1 MTTFVWQNIGLTI
14 LYGKRKCIRIIAM
27 RESVTFET
35 IEEYQ
40 TYLKE
45 RQELLG
51 YCKKISQGI
60 ENLDEKSGERA
71 IWELVQNARDMDEN
85 CRIRIELH
93 KDKFIFM
100 HHGKPFNYLSL
111 LALVNQNSS
120 KDNPGADLV
129 GQYGTGFMT
138 THAFNS
144 KVVVD
149 GPYEVMSNPNTLK
162 GYVELGGFELDR
174 SFCGSD
180 NIEQAICE
188 MHKEMK
194 LVNEM
199 YKKLPIYPELP
210 NKWTSFTYS
219 LEPDKVVAV
228 SSQLESAVRFM
239 PFVLTINDRIKE
251 VEVID
256 EFANKH
262 YRIKKSTNKQIAPIN
277 NHSDW
282 EIVDNGIEY
291 TYFNE
296 AQPSKTSKIR
306 SLQSKDGKDM
316 VILPPFPQES
326 GPVSNIPSLFL
337 WFPLLGTEHFGV
349 NFIFHSKRFY
359 PVEKRNNILLPEN
372 VQSKLEKGKVN
383 EGVLREIMNVLFD
396 YYTQENNDTSLSRE
410 MCVVNFH
417 SDKDD
422 EVTTKFYEDM
432 QNLWKMHIPNWNI
445 IPTIEGK
452 KAMCDSRVRVLHPD
466 FYQKLTD
473 EQRKK
478 YEQTLIKYATQ
489 VRYNEQETFLLPTA
503 EPIAWSETI
512 EQWRC
517 HRDLEF
523 YITVKDVCQSI
534 QQKSDELHEFLS
546 FLVDSGNAS
555 FLDSYEL
562 LPNRKGKL
570 KKKGD
575 LRHGDFMTA
584 ELYKLTE
591 LLMGSDADRMI
602 DTLYNDIGHV
612 SSYEVDDLQRSIG
625 QTVSEWRAT
634 ALGPNKVPLTH
645 NQLNAL
651 IAFCSAT
658 SQVGL
663 TNYRG
668 RMMNLITKFHGMEFK
683 RVEQPKIVENEDDFY
698 KSAFN
703 LLLDYTLYIIST
715 KDCNWVINNKSL
727 LHDFLTEY
735 ATSSAKERLERL
747 DYYGVI
753 PNQNNELHIKK
764 ELYKNVNIDIR
775 LADIYK
781 QVMGT
786 DLHDKWVSTDFSA
799 IFTYNEQ
806 KASEVANEIQN
817 KLSDGDFQDAI
828 VLDII
833 ELAENE
839 NTDSWK
845 ILFKTIYNQRESIR
859 YKLGTPEE
867 RKAIN
872 RMMKKKSPKLLN
884 LMADIVERSDAEEL
898 LSNVNTVISQMEHE
912 AYIQMLGAYVEKH
925 IGLYLEE
932 AFKGMEVTV
941 SNNQCGQDF
950 ILSKN
955 GCKDYHIEVKS
966 RWESDQSVEMSA
978 TQFKC
983 AVENSDCYALIN
995 VNMYHFDRKRAEE
1008 NDPLPFSEIC
1018 SNIKVL
1024 DNIGKLEADLYRRAD
1039 EAFRDDQTE
1048 ICLNGTYKVRVS
1060 QNVFDKY
1067 PLDFN
1072 GLISR
1077 IRLHF
1082 CQEGK

>member
-1 MTTFVWQNIGLTI
+1 
-14 LYGKRKCIRIIAM
+14 M
-27 RESVTFET
+27 RESVAFET
-35 IEEYQ
+35 IEDYQ
-40 TYLKE
+40 AYLKE

-120 KDNPGADLV
+120 KDNPDADLV

-149 GPYEVMSNPNTLK
+149 GPYKVMSDPNTLK

-174 SFCGSD
+174 SSCGSD
-180 NIEQAICE
+180 IEQAIHE
-188 MHKEMK
+188 MRKEMK
-194 LVNEM
+194 IVSEM
-199 YKKLPIYPELP
+199 YKKKPIYQELP
-210 NKWTSFTYS
+210 NKWTSFSYN
-219 LEPDKVVAV
+219 LEFDKVEAV

-251 VEVID
+251 VEVVD
-256 EFANKH
+256 EYANKH
-262 YRIKKSTNKQIAPIN
+262 YCIKKSTNKQIAPIN

-282 EIVDNGIEY
+282 KIVDNEIKY

-306 SLQSKDGKDM
+306 SLQSKDEKDM

-326 GPVSNIPSLFL
+326 GSVSNIPSLFL
-337 WFPLLGTEHFGV
+337 WFPLLGTENFGV

-383 EGVLREIMNVLFD
+383 ECVLREIMNVLFD

-432 QNLWKMHIPNWNI
+432 QNLWKIHIPNWNI

-452 KAMCDSRVRVLHPD
+452 KAMCDPRVRVLHPD
-466 FYQKLTD
+466 FYEKLTA

-478 YEQTLIKYATQ
+478 YEPILVNYAKQ
-489 VRYNEQETFLLPTA
+489 VKCNDKETFLLPI
-503 EPIAWSETI
+503 EELIAWSETV

-517 HRDLEF
+517 QSDLEF
-523 YITVKDVCQSI
+523 YITVKDVCQSV
-534 QQKSDELHEFLS
+534 QQKSDGLHEFLS
-546 FLVDSGNAS
+546 FLVDSENVS
-555 FLDSYEL
+555 LLDFYEL
-562 LPNRKGKL
+562 LPNRKGNL

-584 ELYKLTE
+584 ELYDLTE
-591 LLMGSDADRMI
+591 LLMGSDAARMI
-602 DTLYNDIGHV
+602 DTSYNDICTV
-612 SSYEVDDLQRSIG
+612 SSYKKDDLQRSIS
-625 QTVSEWRAT
+625 QTVSEWRDT
-634 ALGPNKVPLTH
+634 ALGSNKNSLTPE
-645 NQLNAL
+645 QLNAL

-658 SQVGL
+658 SQAEF

-668 RMMNLITKFHGMEFK
+668 KMMKHIVKFYGKKFQK
-683 RVEQPKIVENEDDFY
+683 IEQPKLVENEEDFY

-715 KDCNWVINNKSL
+715 KDCDWVKNNSPL
-727 LHDFLTEY
+727 LHDFLVDY
-735 ATSSAKERLERL
+735 AASKAKERLDRL
-747 DYYGVI
+747 DEYGVI
-753 PNQNNELHIKK
+753 PNQNNVLHIKK
-764 ELYKNVNIDIR
+764 ELYKNANINDL
-775 LADIYK
+775 LADIYE

-786 DLHDKWVSTDFSA
+786 DLHDKWVSIDFSE
-799 IFTYNEQ
+799 IFEYNKQ
-806 KASEVANEIQN
+806 TASEVANEIQN
-817 KLSDGDFQDAI
+817 KLNDDDFQDPI
-828 VLDII
+828 VIDII

-839 NTDSWK
+839 MTPSWQ
-845 ILFKTIYNQRESIR
+845 ILFKTIYHQRESIR

-872 RMMKKKSPKLLN
+872 RMMKKKSPELLN
-884 LMADIVERSDAEEL
+884 LMADIAERSDAKEL
-898 LSNVNTVISQMEHE
+898 LSNVNAVISQMEHE
-912 AYIQMLGAYVEKH
+912 AYIQMLGAYVENH

-932 AFKGMEVTV
+932 AFKGMGVTI
-941 SNNQCGQDF
+941 NNSQNGQDF
-950 ILSKN
+950 ILSKI
-955 GCKDYHIEVKS
+955 GYKDYHIEVKS
-966 RWESDQSVEMSA
+966 RWESDLSVEMSA
-978 TQFKC
+978 VQFKC
-983 AVENSDCYALIN
+983 AVKNPDCYALIG
-995 VNMYHFDRKRAEE
+995 VNMYNFDRKRAEE
-1008 NDPLPFSEIC
+1008 NDSLSLLEINP
-1018 SNIKVL
+1018 NIKVL
-1024 DNIGKLEADLYRRAD
+1024 VNIGELETELYKHAD
-1039 EAFRDDQTE
+1039 EAFQRDETE
-1048 ICLNGTYKVRVS
+1048 IRLTGSYKVRVP

-1072 GLISR
+1072 GLVNQ
-1077 IRLHF
+1077 LKVHF
-1082 CQEGK
+1082 SSEDEKQ

>member
-1 MTTFVWQNIGLTI
+1 MN
-14 LYGKRKCIRIIAM
+14 
-27 RESVTFET
+27 
-35 IEEYQ
+35 IEEQ
-40 TYLKE
+40 KIVSPDFLPG
-45 RQELLG
+45 LLG
-51 YCKKISQGI
+51 SFAKPAAENPTVAIMEAAFCHHQLHYRYINCEVGS
-60 ENLDEKSGERA
+60 ENLHAAVE
-71 IWELVQNARDMDEN
+71 
-85 CRIRIELH
+85 
-93 KDKFIFM
+93 
-100 HHGKPFNYLSL
+100 
-111 LALVNQNSS
+111 
-120 KDNPGADLV
+120 GA
-129 GQYGTGFMT
+129 
-138 THAFNS
+138 
-144 KVVVD
+144 
-149 GPYEVMSNPNTLK
+149 
-162 GYVELGGFELDR
+162 
-174 SFCGSD
+174 
-180 NIEQAICE
+180 
-188 MHKEMK
+188 
-194 LVNEM
+194 
-199 YKKLPIYPELP
+199 
-210 NKWTSFTYS
+210 
-219 LEPDKVVAV
+219 
-228 SSQLESAVRFM
+228 
-239 PFVLTINDRIKE
+239 
-251 VEVID
+251 
-256 EFANKH
+256 
-262 YRIKKSTNKQIAPIN
+262 
-277 NHSDW
+277 
-282 EIVDNGIEY
+282 
-291 TYFNE
+291 
-296 AQPSKTSKIR
+296 
-306 SLQSKDGKDM
+306 
-316 VILPPFPQES
+316 
-326 GPVSNIPSLFL
+326 
-337 WFPLLGTEHFGV
+337 
-349 NFIFHSKRFY
+349 
-359 PVEKRNNILLPEN
+359 
-372 VQSKLEKGKVN
+372 
-383 EGVLREIMNVLFD
+383 
-396 YYTQENNDTSLSRE
+396 
-410 MCVVNFH
+410 
-417 SDKDD
+417 
-422 EVTTKFYEDM
+422 
-432 QNLWKMHIPNWNI
+432 
-445 IPTIEGK
+445 
-452 KAMCDSRVRVLHPD
+452 KAMG
-466 FYQKLTD
+466 
-473 EQRKK
+473 
-478 YEQTLIKYATQ
+478 
-489 VRYNEQETFLLPTA
+489 
-503 EPIAWSETI
+503 
-512 EQWRC
+512 WRGFNC
-517 HRDLEF
+517 
-523 YITVKDVCQSI
+523 SI
-534 QQKSDELHEFLS
+534 
-546 FLVDSGNAS
+546 
-555 FLDSYEL
+555 
-562 LPNRKGKL
+562 
-570 KKKGD
+570 
-575 LRHGDFMTA
+575 
-584 ELYKLTE
+584 
-591 LLMGSDADRMI
+591 
-602 DTLYNDIGHV
+602 
-612 SSYEVDDLQRSIG
+612 
-625 QTVSEWRAT
+625 
-634 ALGPNKVPLTH
+634 PNKVEVMKYLDR
-645 NQLNAL
+645 
-651 IAFCSAT
+651 IGESAQIIGAVNT
-658 SQVGL
+658 VVIGPDGG
-663 TNYRG
+663 T
-668 RMMNLITKFHGMEFK
+668 TGMEFK

-764 ELYKNVNIDIR
+764 ELYRNVNIDIR

-781 QVMGT
+781 QVMET

-995 VNMYHFDRKRAEE
+995 VNMCHFDRKRAEE